1 MKEVIKKHKGKI
13 TMGTMTAIAALVLLL
28 LNIYEKAEAIIARAT
43 PSSDKIVYQHNY
55 NMGNDFSQSLPEKSK
70 PKSGTISEPNPPVL
84 DGIFYE

>member
-1 MKEVIKKHKGKI
+1 MKAVIKKHKGKI

-55 NMGNDFSQSLPEKSK
+55 NMDNGFSQSYSGERKASK
-70 PKSGTISEPNPPVL
+70 K
-84 DGIFYE
+84 